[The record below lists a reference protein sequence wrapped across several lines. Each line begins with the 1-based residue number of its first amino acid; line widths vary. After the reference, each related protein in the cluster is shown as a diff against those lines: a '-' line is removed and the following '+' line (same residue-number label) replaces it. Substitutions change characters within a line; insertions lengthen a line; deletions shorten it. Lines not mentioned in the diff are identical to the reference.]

1 MADFNLTINY
11 RPGVANRDADG
22 LSRMSIDMEM
32 FMCVQRDTISTTK
45 QGILLQQK
53 EPTPLF
59 SSITFNAIQEQALP
73 EQADN
78 WRLLSRVQAISRDE
92 IWEAQQENP
101 AIGKVW
107 EYKMKN
113 QRPSAMSFTQRTVK

>member
-1 MADFNLTINY
+1 M
-11 RPGVANRDADG
+11 PQSKV
-22 LSRMSIDMEM
+22 
-32 FMCVQRDTISTTK
+32 
-45 QGILLQQK
+45 

-59 SSITFNAIQEQALP
+59 SYITFYATQKQAEAEQA
-73 EQADN
+73 EKE
-78 WRLLSRVQAISRDE
+78 RLLSTAQPISRDE